1 MLNKIQYGKA
11 FEEVN
16 SQFDGQG
23 TLHRVKLNFI
33 SKKFFEEFKYLIQS
47 DRWGE
52 VAFGV
57 ERKNGKTIVIRSQ
70 SYPKGVY
77 RVPTG
82 GIRYGEEVSHA
93 LYREIQEELG
103 LTVDSPRF
111 LGAVL
116 YEISYREET
125 LEFIS
130 FVFRLKETGGTIL
143 EDATEQEIH
152 EFLEADEK
160 MLTKICRNMKQ
171 HRGSWQDWCQFR
183 LQTTSFLL
191 PYSGGTR

>member
-1 MLNKIQYGKA
+1 MKRTQYEDAFDKVNIQFG
-11 FEEVN
+11 
-16 SQFDGQG
+16 GQG
-23 TLHRVKLNFI
+23 VLQYAKLRFV
-33 SKKFFEEFKYLIQS
+33 SKRFFDDFKQLIRS

-52 VAFGV
+52 VAFFV
-57 ERKNGKTIVIRSQ
+57 ERKNGKHIVIRSQ

-82 GIRYGEEVSHA
+82 GIHYEEEVSHA
-93 LYREIQEELG
+93 LYREIGEELG
-103 LTVDSPRF
+103 LSVDTPRF

-116 YEISYREET
+116 YEICCCEEKIH
-125 LEFIS
+125 FIS

-152 EFLEADEK
+152 EYLEADKE
-160 MLTKICRNMKQ
+160 MLSKICHHLKYN
-171 HRGSWQDWCQFR
+171 RGSWQDWCQFR

-191 PYSGGTR
+191 PYL

>member
-1 MLNKIQYGKA
+1 MNRMQYESA

-16 SQFDGQG
+16 SKFGGQG
-23 TLHRVKLNFI
+23 TLRRVKLNFV

-52 VAFGV
+52 VAFCV
-57 ERKNGKTIVIRSQ
+57 ERKNRKNIVIRSQ
-70 SYPKGVY
+70 TYPKGVY

-93 LYREIQEELG
+93 LYREIREELG
-103 LTVDSPRF
+103 LAVDSPRF
-111 LGAVL
+111 LGAVF
-116 YEISYREET
+116 YEICYREEK

-130 FVFRLKETGGTIL
+130 FVFHLKETGGTIL

-152 EFLEADEK
+152 EFLEADKK
-160 MLTKICRNMKQ
+160 MLTRICRNIEQ

-191 PYSGGTR
+191 PYL

>member
-1 MLNKIQYGKA
+1 MNKAQYESS

-16 SQFDGQG
+16 RQFGG
-23 TLHRVKLNFI
+23 EGMLRRVKLNFV
-33 SKKFFEEFKYLIQS
+33 SKKFFEDFKQLIES

-52 VAFGV
+52 VAFCV
-57 ERKNGKTIVIRSQ
+57 QRKNGKHIVIRSQ

-82 GIRYGEEVSHA
+82 GIRYGEQVSHA
-93 LYREIQEELG
+93 LYREIGEELG
-103 LTVDSPRF
+103 LTVDDPRF
-111 LGAVL
+111 LGGVL
-116 YEISYREET
+116 YDICYRKEQ
-125 LEFIS
+125 LNFIS

-152 EFLEADEK
+152 EFSEADKE
-160 MLTKICRNMKQ
+160 MLSSICRNLETN
-171 HRGSWQDWCQFR
+171 RGSWQDWCQFR

-191 PYSGGTR
+191 PYL